1 MRCEVYELQDVPYST
16 MAWVCG
22 TLTNNLLTLMPQ
34 RLDDRIRELCA
45 QEEIGRS
52 LSHSSRAAS
61 YVTLV
66 YNRDNSE
73 KHSLRLPGWTG
84 CTSMTHGTEPE

>member
-45 QEEIGRS
+45 QAVTTNDSAELHNILKE
-52 LSHSSRAAS
+52 LRAAIHEHIK
-61 YVTLV
+61 
-66 YNRDNSE
+66 R
-73 KHSLRLPGWTG
+73 LRKLAARYPIP
-84 CTSMTHGTEPE
+84 PERQAM